1 MVRCPQL
8 PEIAVQQ
15 IVRAARGCSIPGTNK
30 YARVC
35 RQWRDVSEEGEPLQL
50 FMNLSHLSDKDLARA
65 TSWLARHGQHVDVLV
80 IEAAM
85 CLPQRHVDLVA
96 SAAQALANLRRL
108 EVTGCVSLFDLEP
121 YLQYLPQLQH
131 LGAEIGVSTSPYAPV
146 YSSPM
151 HDNCNGS
158 PSSCED
164 GWEDP
169 PLLQQLCPQLTSL
182 DLTLQASG
190 QRASVLS
197 DLSWLLN
204 PGLQQL
210 TLIDKYSAMRSSV
223 ELYASSLG
231 HLSALRQ
238 LTLEGVVLRAD
249 DWEVAEWQG
258 TDEQEAQGLG
268 ALQELRVYHPHS
280 DLERDHD
287 LVHLAHKLVDYE
299 VQVGFQGHVG
309 VLTSYV
315 HLTRLVLT
323 GSLPAEFAAVLP
335 ALTALQE
342 LGLQCSLRCNVVDV
356 VQQVA
361 GMAQLRSLQLDGC
374 VDDVAE
380 VASCLAHCRQLTSL
394 GLLVTALDK
403 PAGEP
408 PYIGALQQLTGLRRL
423 TVYGQLLLCQQG
435 SWLAAL
441 SQLTCLYVQLS
452 GEEVIP
458 AEITAL
464 GEWAMQPA
472 IAGWLLEQVQPWPAQ
487 LQQVMFELEH
497 YFGHASIIPQH
508 WQFAAAP
515 GGAQV
520 TVWLE
525 ECDLS
530 ARRWARPLLPCPHLP
545 GVWELQGLIP
555 GRAWHMVGGPTYE
568 N

>member
-1 MVRCPQL
+1 V
-8 PEIAVQQ
+8 
-15 IVRAARGCSIPGTNK
+15 
-30 YARVC
+30 
-35 RQWRDVSEEGEPLQL
+35 
-50 FMNLSHLSDKDLARA
+50 
-65 TSWLARHGQHVDVLV
+65 HGDG
-80 IEAAM
+80 
-85 CLPQRHVDLVA
+85 
-96 SAAQALANLRRL
+96 S
-108 EVTGCVSLFDLEP
+108 
-121 YLQYLPQLQH
+121 
-131 LGAEIGVSTSPYAPV
+131 
-146 YSSPM
+146 
-151 HDNCNGS
+151 GS

-182 DLTLQASG
+182 DLTLQVCD
-190 QRASVLS
+190 QKPSVLP
-197 DLSWLLN
+197 DLSWLLS

-210 TLIDKYSAMRSSV
+210 TLIDKYSAMQSSV

-249 DWEVAEWQG
+249 DWDVAESQG
-258 TDEQEAQGLG
+258 TDEQEVQGLG

-280 DLERDHD
+280 DVERDPD

-299 VQVGFQGHVG
+299 VQVGFRDEVG

-323 GSLPAEFAAVLP
+323 GSLPAEAAAVLP

-342 LGLQCSLRCNVVDV
+342 LGLQCYSQPSVVDV

-361 GMAQLRSLQLDGC
+361 GMAQLRSLQLQGC
-374 VDDVAE
+374 VEEVAE
-380 VASCLAHCRQLTSL
+380 VTSCLAHCTQLTSL
-394 GLLVTALDK
+394 GLLVTALDE

-441 SQLTCLYVQLS
+441 SQLTCLYVRQS
-452 GEEVIP
+452 GEEAIP
-458 AEITAL
+458 AEIRAL

-472 IAGWLLEQVQPWPAQ
+472 IAGWFLEQVQPWPAQ

-497 YFGHASIIPQH
+497 YFGDASIIPQR

-525 ECDLS
+525 EWDLS
-530 ARRWARPLLPCPHLP
+530 ARPWARPLLPCPHLP

-555 GRAWHMVGGPTYE
+555 GRAWHMVAGPTYY
-568 N
+568 NY